1 MRISFFPFLALL
13 ALATGCRQNAP
24 GIDPAAFQTTVDGK
38 AVALYTLR
46 AGDITLQATNF
57 GGRVVTLYTP
67 DRKGNLTDIV
77 VGHDNIADYITP
89 PGERYFGACV
99 GPVAN
104 RIGGASFEVDGVRY
118 ETPKNDNGVNTLHG
132 GILGVDNL
140 VWDVVSACDTALVLH
155 LVHPDGLEG
164 YPGNL
169 DITMTYSVR
178 KDNAFIVRY
187 IATTD
192 KATPVNLSHHSFFC
206 LRGEG
211 NGSVEDYQMSISASA
226 FIPIDS
232 LSIPTG
238 EIRAVEGTAFDFRD
252 PCRIGARID
261 GDDPQLV
268 NARGYDHNW
277 CIDSPND
284 GSIVQACVV
293 YDPETGRTI
302 EVLSDQPGLQFYSGN
317 FFGGTETG
325 KNGRTLGF
333 RSSLALETQ
342 KYPDSVNQ
350 PDFTPVILRPGEVYT
365 HTCIYRFGVR

>member
-1 MRISFFPFLALL
+1 MKRLL
-13 ALATGCRQNAP
+13 AIAATLVTLSCSTETPTGV
-24 GIDPAAFQTTVDGK
+24 DPAAFRTELDGK
-38 AVALYTLR
+38 AIDLYTLK
-46 AGDITLQATNF
+46 AGDIFLQATNF

-67 DRKGNLTDIV
+67 DRDGKMTDIV

-89 PGERYFGACV
+89 PGERFLGACV

-104 RIGGASFEVDGVRY
+104 RIGGASFTVDG
-118 ETPKNDNGVNTLHG
+118 ETFRTPQNDNGVNTLHG
-132 GILGVDNL
+132 GFKGVDNL

-178 KDNAFIVRY
+178 DDNSFYVRY
-187 IATTD
+187 LATTD
-192 KATPVNLSHHSFFC
+192 KPTPVNLSHHPFFC

-211 NGSVEDYQMSISASA
+211 NGTVEDYEMMINASA

-238 EIRAVEGTAFDFRD
+238 EILAVEGTPFDFRD
-252 PCRIGARID
+252 AHRIGDRI
-261 GDDPQLV
+261 GDDDIQLR

-277 CIDSPND
+277 CIDLPA
-284 GSIVQACVV
+284 GGGVALACRVH
-293 YDPETGRTI
+293 DPVTGRTV

-317 FFGGTETG
+317 FFAGAENG
-325 KNGRTLGF
+325 KNGQPLGF

-342 KYPDSVNQ
+342 KYPDSVNH
-350 PDFTPVILRPGEVYT
+350 PAFTPTILRPGETYT
-365 HTCIYRFGVR
+365 QTCIYRFSAQ